1 MTTIAPWQM
10 MILSAARTLSRDV
23 PGIYPSMV
31 DQKKRQKQ
39 TKPHHSPW
47 LESEY
52 HGDIYSPNT
61 DGGSVGEKNL
71 HHSR

>member
-1 MTTIAPWQM
+1 MTTIAPNHM
-10 MILSAARTLSRDV
+10 VILSAVRSISHDV
-23 PGIYPSMV
+23 AGRYQIIV
-31 DQKKRQKQ
+31 NQ
-39 TKPHHSPW
+39 TKLQRQTKTHHSQW

-61 DGGSVGEKNL
+61 SDGSVGEEKL